1 MATGRAR
8 TNAGWG
14 ASNVHT
20 EEGRMVEDKEEESRE
35 ALARRCVAEG
45 KAEAVHAFCDAMG
58 IAWTRERALVAAGL
72 SASGLRALFAS
83 IRREGKWPAKV
94 DADEFPHLIRT
105 WFAVLGLE
113 WTQER
118 EDMATGGEE
127 AQDQLILELVDAA
140 TGLSRKKPPF
150 DA

>member
-1 MATGRAR
+1 
-8 TNAGWG
+8 
-14 ASNVHT
+14 
-20 EEGRMVEDKEEESRE
+20 
-35 ALARRCVAEG
+35 VAEG

-58 IAWTRERALVAAGL
+58 ILWNDQRALVAAGL
-72 SASGLRALFAS
+72 SSSGLRALFAS

-94 DADEFPHLIRT
+94 DVDELPHLIRT

-118 EDMATGGEE
+118 EDMVSGGQE
-127 AQDQLILELVDAA
+127 AQGQLILILFEAA
-140 TGLSRKKPPF
+140 AGRSPKRPPF